1 MRLDPSKLA
10 NPAALLSLTKAGE
23 VAVNTVG
30 KQCDW
35 WAEARA
41 CACPRV
47 KASKNP
53 ETAVFPSRKK
63 AGTALAFKGI
73 DIGSAMPQPAAILR
87 RGRRSTGLRKRDVEN
102 ILAAGDNSLR
112 KHRGFNRFTTIHFE
126 AAKIADP
133 VWAIGRLMKLAGD
146 WSRTKGER
154 LRYIWVREA
163 GEGKGDHVH
172 ILWYVP
178 PHLSLEFA
186 KRERGW
192 RRLMGA
198 KQCKRAFKSVP
209 IGMSL
214 KHSTYEI
221 QYGQHYSD
229 ALRGVLA
236 YIVKGAEPKAAEAL
250 GLALTRPGGELWGK
264 RCGMSENI
272 NRKARSASL
281 K

>member
-1 MRLDPSKLA
+1 MPE
-10 NPAALLSLTKAGE
+10 AG
-23 VAVNTVG
+23 
-30 KQCDW
+30 
-35 WAEARA
+35 
-41 CACPRV
+41 
-47 KASKNP
+47 
-53 ETAVFPSRKK
+53 
-63 AGTALAFKGI
+63 GI
-73 DIGSAMPQPAAILR
+73 VR
-87 RGRRSTGLRKRDVEN
+87 RGRRSTSLRLREVEN
-102 ILAAGDNSLR
+102 ILAAADNTPR
-112 KHRGFNRFTTIHFE
+112 EHRGFNRFTTIHFE
-126 AAKIADP
+126 AAKIANP

-146 WSRTKGER
+146 WLRTKSET

-198 KQCKRAFKSVP
+198 KPCKRAFKSVP
-209 IGMSL
+209 VGMSL

-229 ALRGVLA
+229 ALSGVLA
-236 YIVKGAEPKAAEAL
+236 YIVKGAEPKAADAL
-250 GLALTRPGGELWGK
+250 GLALRRPGGELWGK
-264 RCGMSENI
+264 RYGMSENI
-272 NRKARSASL
+272 GRKARL